1 MSSVADASDVVA
13 HQGIRLTLSRSV
25 LHSQEHESELLSR
38 EIGGQIVGPSGEI
51 YQSVETGETEINW
64 GVTLD
69 EQTNFNVV
77 RDNTLTHLRTG

>member
-1 MSSVADASDVVA
+1 MLWHVNRESALLCFGQDITTAQRSSVRLEEDAEK
-13 HQGIRLTLSRSV
+13 QR
-25 LHSQEHESELLSR
+25 
-38 EIGGQIVGPSGEI
+38 QIVGPSGEI

-77 RDNTLTHLRTG
+77 RNKPLLLFSQSRS